1 MLKVNEEIYG
11 FKVKRVRENDEI
23 NGRLWELTHIQTG
36 ASLIWLENN
45 EKNKLFSITFKTIPS
60 DNTGV
65 FHILEHSVLGGSK
78 SFPVKEPFV
87 ELLKSS
93 MNTFL
98 NAMTFLDKTVF
109 PVSSKN
115 EKDFLNLTK
124 VYLDAVFSP
133 TIYTNPNVFYQEGWH
148 YEIFNHEDIPIYKGI
163 VFNEMKGVYS
173 SPDSILSQN
182 LMKLMFPDNCYGY
195 SAGGLPQNIPELTY
209 QNFLE
214 THKKYYHPTNARI
227 YLDGNLDIEKV
238 LKMIHEDY
246 LCHYDHSDD
255 SYVINT
261 QEIKPVKETIDYYEV
276 GDEMNENQAYMGI
289 GKIISNQNDSQ
300 LCLGY
305 MVLCNYL
312 CTTNESPLKKAL
324 LSHGYAQ
331 DVQMMLE
338 DTTLQPFLMM
348 IIKNINYKDKDEI
361 NKTISNTILN
371 LIQEGLDYEKINAII
386 DSIEYNLK
394 ELSEPKGLERNINV
408 LKTWL
413 FDNDPMIGLL
423 HDQDI
428 QFLRKA
434 INTYFYIDLLK
445 NLTFDDETTI
455 KHYLLPSLTKGKE
468 LIEAEKMQLMNA
480 KESWNKLKIQEMVD
494 LNYQLV
500 NWQNKLDTLEELNTL
515 PKLSLSDV
523 DKIPEIEEIKV
534 IEKKGVTILKHQCEE
549 KNIAHYY
556 LYFSL
561 ATLPIDDFQALSFLT
576 NLLGVIPTQ
585 TRSLLDL
592 EKEFGSTFGFI
603 DYDIQCFNS
612 KDKDISLP
620 YFVVSFSTLIAKE
633 QKAFD
638 LIADILS
645 HTLYKENIAKELIL
659 DILHQGKV
667 SLYESIMTSGNQF
680 ATKCALSYGSGTDYI
695 NEITTGIQFYNY
707 LKDFENHFDER
718 IDGFIAICEKAQR
731 TLFDKSHLVISV
743 TKHNDDSSYLEL
755 IDKLTKSNCPKQKS
769 GLIVD
774 LNATQI
780 KEAIQIPASISYMV
794 SAGHLKDYGVE
805 YHNAYDVL
813 STILTYDY
821 LWNEVRVKGGAYNC
835 SCRIDSSGTIRFASY
850 RDPSPKRT
858 LSIYN
863 HTIDYLKHFCKQEEP
878 LDKYIISTIASQEQL
893 LETRIKSYTRDVDY
907 LRGFTLQ
914 DHITKRK
921 EILSLNK
928 DSLLDLTSFIENV
941 EKYNSCCLIG
951 NDEAIQQT
959 CDESWKITKL

>member
-1 MLKVNEEIYG
+1 MLKVNKKIYG
-11 FKVKRVRENDEI
+11 FEVKRVRENNEV

-98 NAMTFLDKTVF
+98 NAMTFPDKTVF

-148 YEIFNHEDIPIYKGI
+148 YEIFDHEDIPTYKGI

-173 SPDSILSQN
+173 SPESILSQN
-182 LMKLMFPDNCYGY
+182 LMKLMFPNNCYGY
-195 SAGGLPQNIPELTY
+195 SAGGIPQNIPELTY

-227 YLDGNLDIEKV
+227 YLDGDLDIEKV
-238 LKMIHEDY
+238 LKMIDEDY
-246 LCHYDHSDD
+246 LCHYNHSDD
-255 SYVINT
+255 SYVINAQT
-261 QEIKPVKETIDYYEV
+261 IKPVKETIDYYEV
-276 GDEMNENQAYMGI
+276 DEIDESQAYMGI
-289 GKIISNQNDSQ
+289 GKIISDQNDSQ

-305 MVLCNYL
+305 MVLCHYL
-312 CTTNESPLKKAL
+312 CATNESPLKKAL
-324 LSHGYAQ
+324 LSNGYAQ
-331 DVQMMLE
+331 DVQMMVE

-361 NKTISNTILN
+361 NKTITNTILD
-371 LIQEGLDYEKINAII
+371 LIHEGLDYEKINAII
-386 DSIEYNLK
+386 DSIEYSLK

-413 FDNDPMIGLL
+413 FDNDPMLGLL

-428 QFLRKA
+428 QFLRQSM
-434 INTYFYIDLLK
+434 NTHFYINLLR

-455 KHYLLPSLTKGKE
+455 KHYLLPSLTKGRE
-468 LIEAEKMQLMNA
+468 LIEAEKIQLIHA
-480 KESWNKLKIQEMVD
+480 KESWDKLKTQEMID

-523 DKIPEIEEIKV
+523 DEIPDIEEIKV
-534 IEKKGVTILKHQCEE
+534 VEEKGVTILKHQCEE
-549 KNIAHYY
+549 KNIVHYY

-561 ATLPIDDFQALSFLT
+561 ATFSIDDFQALSFLT

-603 DYDIQCFNS
+603 DYDIQCFDS

-620 YFVVSFSTLIAKE
+620 YFVVSFSSLVAKE
-633 QKAFD
+633 KKAFD

-645 HTLYKENIAKELIL
+645 HTLYKEDIAKELIL
-659 DILHQGKV
+659 DILHQGKAGM
-667 SLYESIMTSGNQF
+667 YESIIASGNQF
-680 ATKCALSYGSGTDYI
+680 AIKRALSYGSGTDYI
-695 NEITTGIQFYNY
+695 NELTTGIQFYNY

-718 IDGFIAICEKAQR
+718 IDDFIAICEKAQR
-731 TLFDKSHLVISV
+731 ILFDKSHLVVSV
-743 TKHNDDSSYLEL
+743 TKHNDDSSYLGL
-755 IDKLTKSNCPKQKS
+755 IDKLTKTNQPKQTS
-769 GLIVD
+769 ELIVD
-774 LNATQI
+774 LDTIQT

-805 YHNAYDVL
+805 YHNVYDVL

-821 LWNEVRVKGGAYNC
+821 LWNEVRVKGGAYGC
-835 SCRIDSSGTIRFASY
+835 SFKIDSSGSIKFSSY

-863 HTIDYLKHFCKQEEP
+863 HTIDYLKKLCEQEEP
-878 LDKYIISTIASQEQL
+878 LDKYIIGTIASQEPL
-893 LETRIKSYTRDVDY
+893 LETRVRSYTGDVNY
-907 LRGFTLQ
+907 FRGVTLQ
-914 DHITKRK
+914 DHIRKRK
-921 EILSLNK
+921 EVLNLNK
-928 DSLLDLTSFIENV
+928 EILLKLASFIENV
-941 EKYNSCCLIG
+941 EQYNSWCLIG
-951 NDEAIQQT
+951 SNEAIEQT
-959 CDESWKITKL
+959 CDESWEIIKL